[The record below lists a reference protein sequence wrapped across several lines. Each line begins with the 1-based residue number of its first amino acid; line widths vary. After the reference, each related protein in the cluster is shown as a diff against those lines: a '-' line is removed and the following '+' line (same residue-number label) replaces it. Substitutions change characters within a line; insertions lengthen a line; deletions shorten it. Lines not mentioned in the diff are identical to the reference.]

1 MLERL
6 NKIFFAANLQSLFYY
21 GYYYYYYYFYFYTLT
36 STSASL
42 VISCS
47 LSPIFLFTVF
57 SIMKVSRSISSS
69 LNVINFTAD
78 TNLGINIFSIALDL
92 RFVLSISYRSFLNVV
107 SFSAIS
113 NTVL

>member
-1 MLERL
+1 MLLLL
-6 NKIFFAANLQSLFYY
+6 NKIFFAGHLQNLF
-21 GYYYYYYYFYFYTLT
+21 YYYYYYYYTLI
-36 STSASL
+36 STSVSL

-69 LNVINFTAD
+69 RNVINFNAD
-78 TNLGINIFSIALDL
+78 TNLGIKTFSIALDL
-92 RFVLSISYRSFLNVV
+92 RFVLSISYKSFLNVV

-113 NTVL
+113 KTVL